1 METLRKWL
9 KKIMFN
15 EIVLAIIIALLL
27 KNFVIDSRYIPS
39 SSMYP
44 TLQIQDRLLI
54 NKLSH
59 RFGELQRGDI
69 IIFRPPPS
77 VPTRS
82 DHVKRLI
89 ALPGDIVEVTNGVVY
104 INGEAV
110 QEDFIY
116 GPPNYE
122 IPPTEVPENSLFV
135 LGDHRNFSNDSHQWV
150 DWVTKDD
157 VRGKVFFR
165 YWPLDRF
172 GRVE

>member
-1 METLRKWL
+1 METLKKWL

-39 SSMYP
+39 SSMHP
-44 TLQIQDRLLI
+44 TLQVQDRLLI
-54 NKLSH
+54 NKLSP
-59 RFGELQRGDI
+59 RFGELERGDI

-77 VPTRS
+77 VAVRS

-89 ALPGDIVEVTNGVVY
+89 ALPGDTVEISNGVLYV
-104 INGEAV
+104 NGEAV
-110 QEDFIY
+110 EEDFIY
-116 GPPNYE
+116 QTISYE
-122 IPPTEVPENSLFV
+122 FPLIEVPENSLFV
-135 LGDHRNFSNDSHQWV
+135 LGDNRNFSQDSHRWV

-157 VRGKVFFR
+157 VRGTVFFR
-165 YWPLDRF
+165 YWPFDRF

>member
-1 METLRKWL
+1 MENLKKWL

-15 EIVLAIIIALLL
+15 EIVIAIIIALLL
-27 KNFVIDSRYIPS
+27 KNFVVDSRYIPS

-54 NKLSH
+54 NKLSP
-59 RFGELQRGDI
+59 RFGEFERGDI

-77 VPTRS
+77 VAVRS

-89 ALPGDIVEVTNGVVY
+89 ALPGDIVEVSSGVLY

-116 GPPNYE
+116 EVMLYELPP
-122 IPPTEVPENSLFV
+122 IEVPENSLFV
-135 LGDHRNFSNDSHQWV
+135 LGDNRNWSQDSHRWA

-157 VRGKVFFR
+157 VRGTVFFR
-165 YWPLDRF
+165 YWPFDRF

>member
-1 METLRKWL
+1 MGTLRKLL

-27 KNFVIDSRYIPS
+27 KNFVVDSRYIPS

-44 TLQIQDRLLI
+44 TLQINDRLLV
-54 NKLSH
+54 NKLSY

-69 IIFRPPPS
+69 IIFRPPLS
-77 VPTRS
+77 VETRY

-89 ALPGDIVEVTNGVVY
+89 ALPGDIVEVNNGVLY
-104 INGEAV
+104 INGEAA

-116 GPPNYE
+116 EPPAYE
-122 IPPTEVPENSLFV
+122 FPPTEVPENSLFV
-135 LGDHRNFSNDSHQWV
+135 LGDHRNFSQDSHLWV

-157 VRGKVFFR
+157 VRGKAFFR
-165 YWPLDRF
+165 FWPLDRI
-172 GRVE
+172 GIIE